1 MVPKVDVDGWRVY
14 GRWAGKPKGTQE
26 DPTRCVEEVCAGG
39 RDMHFYQ
46 CLRKRG
52 HGPDGL
58 YCKQH
63 DPEAVERRRQAILQE
78 ASAKYDQ
85 EMVVRQKQWLA
96 EELGRLL
103 MDAGYDTLEK
113 VKALLEKNKA

>member
-14 GRWAGKPKGTQE
+14 GRWAGNPKGNPE
-26 DPTRCVEEVCAGG
+26 DPTRCVEEVCSGG
-39 RDMHFYQ
+39 REMTFYQ

-52 HGPDGL
+52 HGPEGL

-63 DPEAVERRRQAILQE
+63 DPEAVKRRLAE
-78 ASAKYDQ
+78 SSKKFDA

-96 EELGRLL
+96 EDLGRLL
-103 MDAGYDTLEK
+103 VDAGYDTEEK

>member
-1 MVPKVDVDGWRVY
+1 MTPKAGVDGWRVY
-14 GRWAGKPKGTQE
+14 GQWAGNPKGTQE
-26 DPTRCVEEVCAGG
+26 DPTRCVEEVCSGG
-39 RDMHFYQ
+39 REMTFYQ

-63 DPEAVERRRQAILQE
+63 DPEAIGRRIAE
-78 ASAKYDQ
+78 SCKKMDEEMKADQ
-85 EMVVRQKQWLA
+85 KKWRSET
-96 EELGRLL
+96 LGRIL
-103 MDAGYDTLEK
+103 MDAGYDTEEK